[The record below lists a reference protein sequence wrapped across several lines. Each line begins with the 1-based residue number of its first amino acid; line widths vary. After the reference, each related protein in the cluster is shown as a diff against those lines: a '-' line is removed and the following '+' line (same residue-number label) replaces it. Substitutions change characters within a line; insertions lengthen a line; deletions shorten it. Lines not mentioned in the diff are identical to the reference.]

1 MLGYYSVSSHGEI
14 VGRACYTLSSDPVD
28 TRRCYSLPLLL
39 HDQPVYWK
47 KDIQMRPGKVVVEVL

>member
-1 MLGYYSVSSHGEI
+1 MSPHMVKLWVALATHF
-14 VGRACYTLSSDPVD
+14 SDPVD
-28 TRRCYSLPLLL
+28 TRTCYSLPLLL